1 MFSQLEFLIAFR
13 YLRSKRSEG
22 FISIIAGFSL
32 VGIILGVATLIIV
45 MSVMNGFRAELI
57 GRILGLNGHI
67 GVYENQNNF
76 QNYDEY
82 SVGVAEIPGV
92 KAVTPQIEGQG
103 LIVYNNYSSGIVVRG
118 IRWSDLSARKQLWNS
133 ISNKEIESFNKNG
146 IIIGHRL
153 AKKLNVKDND
163 DVFILTPQMRV
174 TAFGSIPKQKKF
186 KVIQTFDVGM
196 FEYDSSFVFMS
207 LANAQSLYGY
217 DANNSISNLE
227 VYLNSTDDIELI
239 KKKLLEISDKNLIIT
254 DWIERNYSFINALK
268 VERNVMFIILTLIIT
283 VAAFNIISSMI
294 MFVNSKSID
303 IAVLRAMGASKN
315 CIMKI
320 FFLTGISIG
329 GAGTFFGTVL
339 GILFCYN
346 IETVRQFLEKLTN
359 YELFSAEIY
368 FLTKMPAL
376 IDPIE
381 VIQIIVLAFFLS
393 FVASLYPAWKATR
406 ILPAEVLRYE

>member
-103 LIVYNNYSSGIVVRG
+103 LIIYNNYSSGIVVRG
-118 IRWSDLSARKQLWNS
+118 IRWSDISARKQLWNS

>member
-1 MFSQLEFLIAFR
+1 MFSQLEFFIAFR

-67 GVYENQNNF
+67 GIYENQNNF

-133 ISNKEIESFNKNG
+133 IGNKEIESFNKNG

-153 AKKLNVKDND
+153 AKKLNIRDND
-163 DVFILTPQMRV
+163 NVFILTPQMRV
-174 TAFGSIPKQKKF
+174 TAFGSVPKQKKF
-186 KVIQTFDVGM
+186 KVIQAFDVGM

-239 KKKLLEISDKNLIIT
+239 KNKLLEISGKNLIIT

-315 CIMKI
+315 SIMKI

-329 GAGTFFGTVL
+329 GVGTFFGTVL

-346 IETVRQFLEKLTN
+346 IESIRQFLEKLTN

-381 VIQIIVLAFFLS
+381 VIQIIVLALFLS
-393 FVASLYPAWKATR
+393 FVASLYPAWRATR

>member
-133 ISNKEIESFNKNG
+133 ISNKEIEYFNKNG

-153 AKKLNVKDND
+153 AKKLNIKDND

-174 TAFGSIPKQKKF
+174 TAFGSVPKQKKF

-207 LANAQSLYGY
+207 LSNAQSLYGY

>member
-1 MFSQLEFLIAFR
+1 
-13 YLRSKRSEG
+13 
-22 FISIIAGFSL
+22 
-32 VGIILGVATLIIV
+32 
-45 MSVMNGFRAELI
+45 
-57 GRILGLNGHI
+57 
-67 GVYENQNNF
+67 
-76 QNYDEY
+76 
-82 SVGVAEIPGV
+82 
-92 KAVTPQIEGQG
+92 
-103 LIVYNNYSSGIVVRG
+103 
-118 IRWSDLSARKQLWNS
+118 
-133 ISNKEIESFNKNG
+133 
-146 IIIGHRL
+146 
-153 AKKLNVKDND
+153 
-163 DVFILTPQMRV
+163 
-174 TAFGSIPKQKKF
+174 
-186 KVIQTFDVGM
+186 M

-207 LANAQSLYGY
+207 LTDAQSLYGY
-217 DANNSISNLE
+217 DKNNTISNLE
-227 VYLNSTDDIELI
+227 VYLNSTDDIALI
-239 KKKLLEISDKNLIIT
+239 KNKLLEISDENFIIT

-329 GAGTFFGTVL
+329 GAGTFLGTIL
-339 GILFCYN
+339 GVLFCYN
-346 IETVRQFLEKLTN
+346 IESIRQFLEKLTN

-381 VIQIIVLAFFLS
+381 VLQIIALALFLS
-393 FVASLYPAWKATR
+393 FLASLYPAWRATR

>member
-103 LIVYNNYSSGIVVRG
+103 LIIYNNYSSGIVVRG
-118 IRWSDLSARKQLWNS
+118 IRWSDISARKQLWNS

-393 FVASLYPAWKATR
+393 FVASLYPAWKATI

>member
-133 ISNKEIESFNKNG
+133 ISNKEIEYFNKNG

-153 AKKLNVKDND
+153 AKKLNIKDND

-174 TAFGSIPKQKKF
+174 TAFGSVPKQKKF
-186 KVIQTFDVGM
+186 KVIQAFDVGM

-207 LANAQSLYGY
+207 LTNAQSLYGY

-227 VYLNSTDDIELI
+227 VYLNSTDEIELI

>member
-133 ISNKEIESFNKNG
+133 IRNKEIESFNKNG

-153 AKKLNVKDND
+153 AKKLNIEDND

-174 TAFGSIPKQKKF
+174 TAFGSLPKQKKF
-186 KVIQTFDVGM
+186 KVIQAFDVGM

-207 LANAQSLYGY
+207 LGNAQSLYGY

-329 GAGTFFGTVL
+329 GVGTFFGTVL

-346 IETVRQFLEKLTN
+346 IESVRQFLERLTN

-376 IDPIE
+376 IDPVE
-381 VIQIIVLAFFLS
+381 VIQIIVLAFILS

>member
-133 ISNKEIESFNKNG
+133 IGNKEIESFNKNG